1 MESNCHY
8 SLKLAMYFTS
18 ISTKYLL
25 HKKKSHKKVFFLN
38 GGRNPFF
45 LFSIKQVFFGV
56 VSYTK
61 ISVKSMILVPVTDA
75 KTSERTARRNAIAEN
90 KITNC

>member
-1 MESNCHY
+1 MVVKIHSFF
-8 SLKLAMYFTS
+8 KTS
-18 ISTKYLL
+18 
-25 HKKKSHKKVFFLN
+25 FL
-38 GGRNPFF
+38 
-45 LFSIKQVFFGV
+45 GV

-75 KTSERTARRNAIAEN
+75 KTSERTASGNAIAEN

>member
-1 MESNCHY
+1 MWRATVIIVL
-8 SLKLAMYFTS
+8 SLQCTS
-18 ISTKYLL
+18 LQFLLSTSY
-25 HKKKSHKKVFFLN
+25 KKKSHKKVFFLN

-75 KTSERTARRNAIAEN
+75 KTSERTARGNAIAEN

>member
-1 MESNCHY
+1 MWRATVIIVL
-8 SLKLAMYFTS
+8 SLQCTS
-18 ISTKYLL
+18 LQFLLSTSYT
-25 HKKKSHKKVFFLN
+25 KKNPIKKCFFLMVVEIHS
-38 GGRNPFF
+38 FF
-45 LFSIKQVFFGV
+45 KTSFLGV

-75 KTSERTARRNAIAEN
+75 KTSERTARGNAIAEN

>member
-25 HKKKSHKKVFFLN
+25 QKKNPIKKCFFLMVVEIHS
-38 GGRNPFF
+38 FF
-45 LFSIKQVFFGV
+45 FYKTSFLGV

-75 KTSERTARRNAIAEN
+75 KTSERTARGNAIAEN

>member
-1 MESNCHY
+1 MVVKIHSFF
-8 SLKLAMYFTS
+8 KTS
-18 ISTKYLL
+18 
-25 HKKKSHKKVFFLN
+25 FL
-38 GGRNPFF
+38 
-45 LFSIKQVFFGV
+45 GV

-61 ISVKSMILVPVTDA
+61 ISVKSMILLPVTDA

>member
-25 HKKKSHKKVFFLN
+25 QKKNPIKKCFFLMVVKIHS
-38 GGRNPFF
+38 FF
-45 LFSIKQVFFGV
+45 KTSFLGV

>member
-1 MESNCHY
+1 MWRATVIIVL
-8 SLKLAMYFTS
+8 SLQCTS
-18 ISTKYLL
+18 LQFLLSTSY
-25 HKKKSHKKVFFLN
+25 KKNPIKKCFFLMVVEIHS
-38 GGRNPFF
+38 FF
-45 LFSIKQVFFGV
+45 FYKTSFLGV

-75 KTSERTARRNAIAEN
+75 KTSERTARGNAIAEN

>member
-1 MESNCHY
+1 MVVEIY
-8 SLKLAMYFTS
+8 SFLKTS
-18 ISTKYLL
+18 
-25 HKKKSHKKVFFLN
+25 FL
-38 GGRNPFF
+38 
-45 LFSIKQVFFGV
+45 GV

>member
-1 MESNCHY
+1 MVVKIHSFF
-8 SLKLAMYFTS
+8 KTS
-18 ISTKYLL
+18 
-25 HKKKSHKKVFFLN
+25 FL
-38 GGRNPFF
+38 
-45 LFSIKQVFFGV
+45 GV